1 MRTSPSRSTIAR
13 RSIAGRGLALAGLR
27 ALSAS
32 ASCTSLAD
40 KKEGPTEAEIEA
52 SKARVVDVREEV
64 LGSQLKSD
72 DDREKEFW
80 LSILKRLGDYRDELA
95 RTPAQ

>member
-13 RSIAGRGLALAGLR
+13 RSIVDRGRALAGLL
-27 ALSAS
+27 ALSAA

-40 KKEGPTEAEIEA
+40 KKEGPTKAEIEA
-52 SKARVVDVREEV
+52 AKARVDHVREVVIE
-64 LGSQLKSD
+64 SQLRSD